1 VQARSLQKNKEK
13 TALHVKIYMGELL
26 EKEMK
31 RVIITAV
38 VLFAS
43 PAWALTHMGSPTS
56 NVKQGALILGFDYSD
71 SETDIDVSGYGL
83 NGTFEDV
90 ESDLYM
96 AKVGIGVFDRIELFG
111 RFGSS
116 EIEDLGNEFAW
127 GLGTKAT
134 LGRQDALSWGALFQ
148 LTALT
153 AKDTENL
160 FGFLL
165 NGEMNVYEFQIAFG
179 PRYDIGGLYVY
190 GGPFF
195 HFISGNI
202 DLEFLGYT
210 ASFDIKQE
218 SEFGGYIG
226 LGWQI
231 AENSSLSVEYQS
243 TGNAEAVGVGLV
255 HRFGGSAE

>member
-1 VQARSLQKNKEK
+1 
-13 TALHVKIYMGELL
+13 
-26 EKEMK
+26 MK
-31 RVIITAV
+31 RVIIITVV

-43 PAWALTHMGSPTS
+43 PVWALTYMGPPTS
-56 NVKQGALILGFDYSD
+56 DVKQGDLLLGFDYSD

-96 AKVGIGVFDRIELFG
+96 GKVGIGLFNGFEIFG

-134 LGRQDALSWGALFQ
+134 LGRKDALSWGALFQ

-165 NGEMNVYEFQIAFG
+165 NGEMNVYEFQVALG
-179 PRYDIGGLYVY
+179 PRYDIDWLYVY

-195 HFISGNI
+195 HFIEGDI
-202 DLEFLGYT
+202 DLEILGYT
-210 ASFDIKQE
+210 ASFDIEQE

-231 AENSSLSVEYQS
+231 AEKSSLSVEYQS
-243 TGNAEAVGVGLV
+243 TGNAETIGVGLI
-255 HRFGGSAE
+255 HRF